1 MKFFIYLIVV
11 ISGKKGYEISKSLSF
26 SISKGFSSKCQ
37 QNNELSILSK
47 LFALNETSAIKYSLL
62 LTQYVQLIFLTTT
75 CVLTYNTR
83 KERYNIEM
91 KTSHFRHSF
100 NHSVLLQ

>member
-11 ISGKKGYEISKSLSF
+11 IFSQSKKGYEISKSLSF

-62 LTQYVQLIFLTTT
+62 LTQYVQLI
-75 CVLTYNTR
+75 
-83 KERYNIEM
+83 NIPYYYM
-91 KTSHFRHSF
+91 CIDI
-100 NHSVLLQ
+100 